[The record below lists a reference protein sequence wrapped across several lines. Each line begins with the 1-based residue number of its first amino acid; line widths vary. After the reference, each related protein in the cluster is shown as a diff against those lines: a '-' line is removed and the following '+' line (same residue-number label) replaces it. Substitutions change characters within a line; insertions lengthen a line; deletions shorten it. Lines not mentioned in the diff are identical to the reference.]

1 MIKIKK
7 SVISTEKK
15 TYAHEEASAI
25 TIDCSDGINDILRPS
40 ACAPELAEYPCG
52 LALQKEICHWWR
64 NEADLSPTGVLLG
77 NGSQQ
82 LLYLVNK
89 LLVGPGSRVLG
100 YTPQYSS
107 YCSDVLFCGGQYRG
121 AKTGDNYCFD
131 ARGLLREL
139 SSDDT
144 LVYLDNPNNPTGQ
157 VIPME
162 QLEAIVQAAEKKSV
176 CVFVD
181 EAYGDYMPRTASA
194 ITLVNKYNN
203 LIVTRSFSKAFGLAG
218 LRLGYLVARPYVIRQ
233 MKKLT
238 TPYDGSV
245 PARKL
250 AQEVLQDEAFLPQL
264 RERVKQQKTILL
276 SQTFE
281 NLRIAH
287 TDICVPILLLQHK
300 RPDFE
305 LAEAFARAG
314 LGIVSGR
321 SFYGMGSNCVRLRVP
336 NQENMQP
343 VVRILHQ
350 VDQQR

>member
-1 MIKIKK
+1 
-7 SVISTEKK
+7 
-15 TYAHEEASAI
+15 
-25 TIDCSDGINDILRPS
+25 
-40 ACAPELAEYPCG
+40 
-52 LALQKEICHWWR
+52 
-64 NEADLSPTGVLLG
+64 
-77 NGSQQ
+77 
-82 LLYLVNK
+82 
-89 LLVGPGSRVLG
+89 
-100 YTPQYSS
+100 
-107 YCSDVLFCGGQYRG
+107 
-121 AKTGDNYCFD
+121 
-131 ARGLLREL
+131 
-139 SSDDT
+139 
-144 LVYLDNPNNPTGQ
+144 
-157 VIPME
+157 
-162 QLEAIVQAAEKKSV
+162 
-176 CVFVD
+176 
-181 EAYGDYMPRTASA
+181 
-194 ITLVNKYNN
+194 
-203 LIVTRSFSKAFGLAG
+203 
-218 LRLGYLVARPYVIRQ
+218 

-264 RERVKQQKTILL
+264 RERVKLQKTILL

-287 TDICVPILLLQHK
+287 TDICVPVLLLQHK

>member
-1 MIKIKK
+1 MIKIKD
-7 SVISTEKK
+7 SVICNEKK
-15 TYAHEEASAI
+15 TYAHEGASAI

-40 ACAPELAEYPCG
+40 VCAPELAEYPCG
-52 LALQKEICHWWR
+52 LALQQEICRWWQ
-64 NEADLSPTGVLLG
+64 NEAGLSPSEVLLG

-121 AKTGDNYCFD
+121 AKTGENFRFD
-131 ARGLLREL
+131 AQGLLREL
-139 SSDDT
+139 SSEDT

-181 EAYGDYMPRTASA
+181 EAYGDYMPRAASA
-194 ITLVNKYNN
+194 VTLVNKYNN
-203 LIVTRSFSKAFGLAG
+203 LIVARSFSKAFGLAG
-218 LRLGYLVARPYVIRQ
+218 LRLGYLVAQPYVIRQ

-238 TPYDGSV
+238 TPYDGSI

-250 AQEVLQDEAFLPQL
+250 AQAVLQDEAFLPQL
-264 RERVKQQKTILL
+264 REQVKQQKMILL
-276 SQTFE
+276 GQTFE
-281 NLRIAH
+281 NLQIAH
-287 TDICVPILLLQHK
+287 TNICVPILLLQHE
-300 RPDFE
+300 RSDFE

-314 LGIVSGR
+314 LGTVSGR
-321 SFYGMGSNCVRLRVP
+321 GFYGLGPNCVRLRVP
-336 NQENMQP
+336 NQGNMQA
-343 VVRILHQ
+343 VVEILHQ
-350 VDQQR
+350 VDRQR